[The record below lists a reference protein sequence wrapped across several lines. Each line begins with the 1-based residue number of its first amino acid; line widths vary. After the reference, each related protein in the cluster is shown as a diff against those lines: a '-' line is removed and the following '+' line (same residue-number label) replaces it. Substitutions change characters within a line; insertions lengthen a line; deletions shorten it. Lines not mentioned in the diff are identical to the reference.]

1 MSIMSKLKIE
11 NNGMLLVSVF
21 YIIAGIISLVVL
33 PLALYPPHFAI
44 IGIFSL
50 VTAYGLFKK
59 RSWALYPVIIL
70 FLTAT
75 VLSIYTLYFLFMEDI
90 MVNISMI
97 AYLILTWVATA
108 YTVARR
114 TKLES

>member
-1 MSIMSKLKIE
+1 MSIMSRWKIE

-21 YIIAGIISLVVL
+21 YIIVGIICFVVL

-44 IGIFSL
+44 IGILSL
-50 VTAYGLFKK
+50 VTAYGLFMK

-70 FLTAT
+70 FLMAT

-90 MVNISMI
+90 MISI
-97 AYLILTWVATA
+97 SITAYLILTWVATA